1 MRFSM
6 DVMCDH
12 AKEEY
17 DGVEQV
23 PSHMNP
29 LEIFDFTV
37 VEGRGYA
44 WQCPVCD
51 VRICIRLNIE
61 EEDQ

>member
-1 MRFSM
+1 MMFSM

-12 AKEEY
+12 GGEY
-17 DGVEQV
+17 LRRVEQI
-23 PSHMNP
+23 PSHMDP
-29 LEIFDFTV
+29 LEMFDFTV

-51 VRICIRLNIE
+51 VRICIRLNIKGE
-61 EEDQ
+61 EE

>member
-1 MRFSM
+1 M

-12 AKEEY
+12 ARNAN
-17 DGVEQV
+17 GS
-23 PSHMNP
+23 PGHMEP

-44 WQCPVCD
+44 WKCPVCD

-61 EEDQ
+61 GEEE

>member
-12 AKEEY
+12 ARNAN
-17 DGVEQV
+17 GS
-23 PSHMNP
+23 PGHMEP

-61 EEDQ
+61 GEEE